1 MQTMGMPEFSYGLF
15 TDTVTWD
22 LWKAAVLNSVNGAS
36 DAQIQAAGQFSDYIM
51 KVECK
56 TVQDKDGCC
65 MFLTQ
70 PENGGWCLF
79 QNGST
84 LDTYRML
91 HENSLD
97 FMNDAFSAG
106 GNQNAY

>member
-1 MQTMGMPEFSYGLF
+1 
-15 TDTVTWD
+15 
-22 LWKAAVLNSVNGAS
+22 
-36 DAQIQAAGQFSDYIM
+36 M
-51 KVECK
+51 KVECQ
-56 TVQDKDGCC
+56 TETDKDGCC

-79 QNGST
+79 QNGGT

-97 FMNDAFSAG
+97 FMNDAYSAG
-106 GNQNAY
+106 GNQSIY